1 MYFQAT
7 RTEPNIKHR
16 LYLLDQMFALLSL
29 FFISTGLVLAGTYI
43 FYLLNN
49 LHTLLSVSQLS
60 IENRQDSEL
69 KLNIINVLFQQ
80 SFAAAQK

>member
-1 MYFQAT
+1 
-7 RTEPNIKHR
+7 
-16 LYLLDQMFALLSL
+16 MFALLSL
-29 FFISTGLVLAGTYI
+29 FFISTGPVLAGTYL

-69 KLNIINVLFQQ
+69 
-80 SFAAAQK
+80 